1 MSLGIR
7 LGSLSSEVTRPR
19 SRREVDSQWLTGF
32 YSMKKSEWEE
42 TQGNGAKLGPGLE
55 PAVQRSAL

>member
-1 MSLGIR
+1 MGVR

-19 SRREVDSQWLTGF
+19 SRSEVDSQGLTGF

-42 TQGNGAKLGPGLE
+42 TQGNGANLWPRLE